1 MNSSDIQLEH
11 TGQQLQ
17 RIVKEAGKLLLSFW
31 RKPIKRMKKE
41 HSIVTEAD
49 LASEKLLIER
59 LEILLPQADF
69 WTEESGA
76 FGTNGS
82 GYHWVIDPLDGT
94 RNFASHIPYFAVSVA
109 LTYNNEPVL
118 ACIYNPIL
126 DELFYARKGAGAF
139 CNGEKIEISPVKSLK
154 EACVAISISYRSRE
168 RIDELSYAQKIA
180 SMVAAVR
187 HMGAVALDLANLS
200 IGRFDGAFW
209 GHLAWWDIA
218 AGILLVEEAGGNVA
232 DLRGEALQAA
242 HTGCVAGGQL
252 VFDYLRKIVKK

>member
-94 RNFASHIPYFAVSVA
+94 RNFASHIPYFADLILGIHHLLHNLCYFAGLNAFSTYFSACYPLIGFANGFITHCLNVWVYPAFYSV
-109 LTYNNEPVL
+109 V
-118 ACIYNPIL
+118 CI
-126 DELFYARKGAGAF
+126 
-139 CNGEKIEISPVKSLK
+139 
-154 EACVAISISYRSRE
+154 
-168 RIDELSYAQKIA
+168 
-180 SMVAAVR
+180 
-187 HMGAVALDLANLS
+187 
-200 IGRFDGAFW
+200 
-209 GHLAWWDIA
+209 
-218 AGILLVEEAGGNVA
+218 
-232 DLRGEALQAA
+232 
-242 HTGCVAGGQL
+242 
-252 VFDYLRKIVKK
+252 